1 MKVLLADVLIKR
13 VDDLDID
20 EQEAE
25 DFSKDLM
32 QFLEDGG
39 YEMGGVIALVEE
51 DLDSLEE
58 DEESDDDKGNLQW
71 YLRLC

>member
-51 DLDSLEE
+51 DLENLTEEE
-58 DEESDDDKGNLQW
+58 DSDDDKGNLQ
-71 YLRLC
+71 

>member
-58 DEESDDDKGNLQW
+58 DEESDDDKGNLQ
-71 YLRLC
+71 

>member
-25 DFSKDLM
+25 DFSRDLM

-51 DLDSLEE
+51 DLENLTEEEE
-58 DEESDDDKGNLQW
+58 DNDDKGNLQ
-71 YLRLC
+71 

>member
-25 DFSKDLM
+25 DFSRDLM

-51 DLDSLEE
+51 DLENLTEEE
-58 DEESDDDKGNLQW
+58 DEGDDDKGNLQ
-71 YLRLC
+71 